1 MPIDTVSIL
10 DGNKFVVSDARGDM
24 DATPLENHGLFA
36 NDTRFLSR
44 WILTVNGKRPAPLS
58 RDDLAY
64 YKVQFFLA
72 LTEGTVYVDSKLSV
86 IRKRSIGR
94 TLQEQITLMNHGTE
108 PLELEVRLEAD
119 ADFADLFEVKDKLEK
134 RGELYSE
141 ARGDSLVLGYKREKF
156 CRETRIFSD
165 QPGTVSENAFVFR
178 VRLAPHGEWTVRFD
192 MV

>member
-64 YKVQFFLA
+64 YNVQFFLA

-86 IRKRSIGR
+86 IRQRTIGR
-94 TLQEQITLMNHGTE
+94 ALHEQITLMNHGKDE
-108 PLELEVRLEAD
+108 LDLEVRVEAD
-119 ADFADLFEVKDKLEK
+119 SDFADLFEVKDKLEK
-134 RGELYSE
+134 RGE
-141 ARGDSLVLGYKREKF
+141 
-156 CRETRIFSD
+156 I
-165 QPGTVSENAFVFR
+165 
-178 VRLAPHGEWTVRFD
+178 
-192 MV
+192 